1 MSFNLND
8 CKLCGETN
16 SLVKDDNTNNIICR
30 ICGAITKEN
39 EIEEINDF
47 QKLLIPQNDKLLEY
61 INPIQEENS
70 LPQKTNQ
77 KIKQN
82 SKKESNSLEM
92 KINLKIEEFCKK
104 MNLEYKIIEK
114 VKELTKKVS
123 EAKKIKYRL
132 IEYIIASIIFV
143 ICRNEDNPKTMQE
156 ISSELELDRKAV
168 NRCFNNIRDIIV
180 ENKNQIPQTVSRLIN
195 AYCDK
200 VLENNNDDLKKIS
213 NQISDNVCK
222 YELIAGRNPTTI
234 AATCIL
240 IASQLLNLNISKKTI
255 SKKIGTTEN
264 TIINA
269 YGVLKEYF
277 SSIVPI
283 EYKNEVQR
291 LENVD

>member
-47 QKLLIPQNDKLLEY
+47 QKLLIPQNDKLPEY

-168 NRCFNNIRDIIV
+168 NRCFINIRDIIV

-213 NQISDNVCK
+213 NQISENVCK

-234 AATCIL
+234 ASTCIL

>member
-213 NQISDNVCK
+213 NQISENVCK

>member
-16 SLVKDDNTNNIICR
+16 SLVKDDNTNNTICK

-47 QKLLIPQNDKLLEY
+47 QKLLIPRNDKLLEY
-61 INPIQEENS
+61 MNPTQEENS

-77 KIKQN
+77 KLKQN

>member
-16 SLVKDDNTNNIICR
+16 SLVKDDNTNNTICR

-61 INPIQEENS
+61 MNPTQEENS

-77 KIKQN
+77 KLKQN

-104 MNLEYKIIEK
+104 MNLEHKTTEK
-114 VKELTKKVS
+114 VKGLTKKVS
-123 EAKKIKYRL
+123 DAKKIKYRL

-213 NQISDNVCK
+213 NQISENVCK

-240 IASQLLNLNISKKTI
+240 IASQLLNLNIGKKII

>member
-77 KIKQN
+77 KLKQN

-168 NRCFNNIRDIIV
+168 NRCFTNIRDIIV

>member
-16 SLVKDDNTNNIICR
+16 SLVKDDNTNNTICR

-47 QKLLIPQNDKLLEY
+47 QKLLIPRNDKLLEY
-61 INPIQEENS
+61 MNPTQEENS

-77 KIKQN
+77 KLKQN

-104 MNLEYKIIEK
+104 MNLEYKIREK
-114 VKELTKKVS
+114 VKGLTKKVS
-123 EAKKIKYRL
+123 DAKKIKYRL

-168 NRCFNNIRDIIV
+168 NRCFTNIRDIIV

-240 IASQLLNLNISKKTI
+240 IASQLLNLNIGKKII

-277 SSIVPI
+277 SSIVPL

>member
-47 QKLLIPQNDKLLEY
+47 QKLLIPQNDKLPEY

-77 KIKQN
+77 KLKQN

>member
-16 SLVKDDNTNNIICR
+16 SLVKDDNTNNTICR

-47 QKLLIPQNDKLLEY
+47 QKLLIPRNDKLLEY
-61 INPIQEENS
+61 MNPTQEENS

-77 KIKQN
+77 KLKQN

-104 MNLEYKIIEK
+104 MNLEYKIREK
-114 VKELTKKVS
+114 VKVLTKKVS
-123 EAKKIKYRL
+123 DAKKIKYRL

-213 NQISDNVCK
+213 NQISENVCK

-240 IASQLLNLNISKKTI
+240 IASQLLNLNIGKKII

-277 SSIVPI
+277 SSIVPL